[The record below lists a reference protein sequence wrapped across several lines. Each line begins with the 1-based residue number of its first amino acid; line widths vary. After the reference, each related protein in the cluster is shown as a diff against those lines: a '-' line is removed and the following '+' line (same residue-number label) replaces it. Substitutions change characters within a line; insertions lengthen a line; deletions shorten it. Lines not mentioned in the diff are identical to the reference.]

1 MMRVLILSH
10 YYPPEL
16 GAPQTRLHETAVG
29 LQALGHHV
37 TVLTGPPHYPTGVT
51 RPGYSPWQVRREV
64 LGGVPVVRVP
74 VLVRPNRG
82 LVDRSID
89 QLSFSASAAVAKGIV
104 DRSDV
109 VVVDSPPLSLGL
121 TASLYR
127 AVYGRPYLFH
137 VADPWPDYPIQMGAL
152 RNPFLIRMARSIEAL
167 SYRHA
172 SLITTVS
179 PGLVQRLS
187 ANPEARGK
195 VRLLRNGVDLTRFQ
209 PTRSPANA
217 RAALGWPEAP
227 LTLVYAGSVG
237 LAQGLDTLIEAV
249 VPLADSGVVVHV
261 VGEGFDRDRLAREV
275 TERGLDHILFAE
287 PVKPDAVPSVLA
299 AADAILVLLRP
310 GSLNQHAMPTKL
322 VEGLAAGRPLVVS
335 ADGDAE
341 EIVSRARAGVTA
353 PAGDAPALRRAI
365 EQLQMGDERTEMGL
379 RARSLAEATF
389 DRRQTVRTLSDYL
402 EEIVDGGLPSSRLPA

>member
-1 MMRVLILSH
+1 MRILILSH

-16 GAPQTRLHETAVG
+16 GAPQTRLHETAIG

-37 TVLTGPPHYPTGVT
+37 TVLTGPPHYPTGLT
-51 RPGYSPWQVRREV
+51 RPGHSPWRIQREV
-64 LGGVPVVRVP
+64 LDGVPVVRMP

-82 LVDRSID
+82 IVDRSID
-89 QLSFSASAAVAKGIV
+89 QLSFAATAAVAKGV
-104 DRSDV
+104 VKRSEV
-109 VVVDSPPLSLGL
+109 VVVDSPPLFLGL
-121 TASLYR
+121 TAWLYR

-152 RNPFLIRMARSIEAL
+152 RNPVLIRMARWVEAL
-167 SYRHA
+167 AYRHA

-179 PGLVQRLS
+179 PGIVDRLS
-187 ANPEARGK
+187 ANPAAHGK
-195 VRLLRNGVDLTRFQ
+195 VRLLRNGVDVTRFD
-209 PTRSPANA
+209 PARSPADA

-249 VPLADSGVVVHV
+249 APLADQGVVVRV
-261 VGEGFDRDRLAREV
+261 VGEGFDRSRLAGEV
-275 TERGLDHILFAE
+275 AERGLDHIVFAE
-287 PVKPDAVPSVLA
+287 AVKPDLVPTVLA

-310 GSLNQHAMPTKL
+310 GSLNQEAMPTKL

-335 ADGDAE
+335 ADGDAI

-365 EQLQMGDERTEMGL
+365 EQLRNENERTAMGL

-389 DRRQTVRTLSDYL
+389 DRKQTVRALSNYL
-402 EEIVDGGLPSSRLPA
+402 AAIVGGDLPSSPEPT

>member
-1 MMRVLILSH
+1 MRILILSH

-64 LGGVPVVRVP
+64 LGGVSVVRVP

-89 QLSFSASAAVAKGIV
+89 QLSFSATAAVAKGV
-104 DRSDV
+104 VERSDV
-109 VVVDSPPLSLGL
+109 VVVDSPPLFLGL

-127 AVYGRPYLFH
+127 AVYRRPYLFH

-152 RNPFLIRMARSIEAL
+152 QNPFLIRMARSIEAL
-167 SYRHA
+167 AYRHA
-172 SLITTVS
+172 ALITTVS

-195 VRLLRNGVDLTRFQ
+195 VRLLRNGVDLSRFQ
-209 PTRSPANA
+209 PTRSPVDA
-217 RAALGWPEAP
+217 RAELGWPEAS

-249 VPLADSGVVVHV
+249 APLADSGIVVRV

-275 TERGLDHILFAE
+275 TTQGLDHIRFVDA
-287 PVKPDAVPSVLA
+287 VKPDSVPTVLA

-341 EIVSRARAGVTA
+341 EVVSHARAGVTA
-353 PAGDAPALRRAI
+353 PAGDAAALRRAI
-365 EQLQMGDERTEMGL
+365 DQLPRGGERTEMGL
-379 RARSLAEATF
+379 RARGLAEAAF
-389 DRRQTVRTLSDYL
+389 DRRQTVRALSDHL
-402 EEIVDGGLPSSRLPA
+402 EEIVDGGVPSTRPSR